1 MNLSKF
7 KYLDCFLPLK
17 IYFYKKTMNGR
28 HNELLKIRP
37 KIKKVKSF
45 PNMSDDERFQNETI
59 RPILKLQNPLFILVF
74 RNYIE
79 KRKRVFYDLSLDKKM
94 IYIESSIVK
103 DQNFHNSLKG
113 IIIGHFTV
121 AEYRQYILHFSSL
134 NKRMM
139 NMLIKRLQN
148 QIEVF
153 DLSFST
159 K

>member
-1 MNLSKF
+1 
-7 KYLDCFLPLK
+7 
-17 IYFYKKTMNGR
+17 MNGR

-37 KIKKVKSF
+37 KIKKVKDF

-94 IYIESSIVK
+94 IYVESSIVK

-113 IIIGHFTV
+113 IIIGHFTE

>member
-1 MNLSKF
+1 MN
-7 KYLDCFLPLK
+7 
-17 IYFYKKTMNGR
+17 NR
-28 HNELLKIRP
+28 HNDLLKIRP
-37 KIKKVKSF
+37 KINKVKDF

-74 RNYIE
+74 KNYIE
-79 KRKRVFYDLSLDKKM
+79 KRKRVFYDLSLDEKM

>member
-1 MNLSKF
+1 MN
-7 KYLDCFLPLK
+7 D
-17 IYFYKKTMNGR
+17 R
-28 HNELLKIRP
+28 HIDLLKIRP
-37 KIKKVKSF
+37 KINKVKDF

-74 RNYIE
+74 KNYIE

-103 DQNFHNSLKG
+103 DQNFQNSLKG

-121 AEYRQYILHFSSL
+121 AEYRQYLLYFSSL

-153 DLSFST
+153 DLSLSS

>member
-1 MNLSKF
+1 MNS
-7 KYLDCFLPLK
+7 
-17 IYFYKKTMNGR
+17 R
-28 HNELLKIRP
+28 HNDLLKIRP
-37 KIKKVKSF
+37 KIKKVKDF

-74 RNYIE
+74 KNYIE

-153 DLSFST
+153 DLSFSS

>member
-1 MNLSKF
+1 MN
-7 KYLDCFLPLK
+7 D
-17 IYFYKKTMNGR
+17 R
-28 HNELLKIRP
+28 HIDLLKIRP
-37 KIKKVKSF
+37 KINKVKDF

-74 RNYIE
+74 KNYIE
-79 KRKRVFYDLSLDKKM
+79 KRKRVFYDLSLDKKI

-103 DQNFHNSLKG
+103 DQNFQNSLKG

-121 AEYRQYILHFSSL
+121 AEYRQYLLYFSSL

-139 NMLIKRLQN
+139 NMLVKRLQN

-153 DLSFST
+153 DLSLSS

>member
-1 MNLSKF
+1 MN
-7 KYLDCFLPLK
+7 D
-17 IYFYKKTMNGR
+17 R
-28 HNELLKIRP
+28 HIDLLKIRP
-37 KIKKVKSF
+37 KIKKVKDF

-74 RNYIE
+74 KNYIE
-79 KRKRVFYDLSLDKKM
+79 KRKRVFYDLSLDEKM

-153 DLSFST
+153 DLSFSS

>member
-1 MNLSKF
+1 MNS
-7 KYLDCFLPLK
+7 
-17 IYFYKKTMNGR
+17 R
-28 HNELLKIRP
+28 HNDLLKIRP
-37 KIKKVKSF
+37 KIKKVKDF

-74 RNYIE
+74 KNYIE

-121 AEYRQYILHFSSL
+121 AEYQQYILHFSSL

-153 DLSFST
+153 GLSFSS

>member
-1 MNLSKF
+1 MNS
-7 KYLDCFLPLK
+7 
-17 IYFYKKTMNGR
+17 R
-28 HNELLKIRP
+28 HNDLLKIRP
-37 KIKKVKSF
+37 KINKVKDF

-74 RNYIE
+74 KNYIQ
-79 KRKRVFYDLSLDKKM
+79 KRKRVFYDLSLDEKM

>member
-1 MNLSKF
+1 
-7 KYLDCFLPLK
+7 
-17 IYFYKKTMNGR
+17 MNGR
-28 HNELLKIRP
+28 HNDLLKIRP
-37 KIKKVKSF
+37 KIKKIKDL
-45 PNMSDDERFQNETI
+45 PNMNDDERFQNETI

-74 RNYIE
+74 KNYIQ
-79 KRKRVFYDLSLDKKM
+79 KRKRVFYDLSLDEKM

-153 DLSFST
+153 GLSFSS

>member
-1 MNLSKF
+1 MN
-7 KYLDCFLPLK
+7 
-17 IYFYKKTMNGR
+17 NR
-28 HNELLKIRP
+28 HNDLLKIRP
-37 KIKKVKSF
+37 KINKVKDF

-74 RNYIE
+74 KNYIE
-79 KRKRVFYDLSLDKKM
+79 KRKRVFYDLSLDEKM
-94 IYIESSIVK
+94 IYIESNIVK

-113 IIIGHFTV
+113 IIVGHFTV

-153 DLSFST
+153 DLSFSS

>member
-1 MNLSKF
+1 MN
-7 KYLDCFLPLK
+7 
-17 IYFYKKTMNGR
+17 NR
-28 HNELLKIRP
+28 HNDLLKIRP
-37 KIKKVKSF
+37 KINKVKDF

-74 RNYIE
+74 KNYIE
-79 KRKRVFYDLSLDKKM
+79 KRKRVFYDLSLDEKM

-113 IIIGHFTV
+113 IIVGHFTV

-153 DLSFST
+153 DLSFSS

>member
-1 MNLSKF
+1 
-7 KYLDCFLPLK
+7 
-17 IYFYKKTMNGR
+17 MNGR
-28 HNELLKIRP
+28 HNDLLKIRP
-37 KIKKVKSF
+37 KIKKIKDL
-45 PNMSDDERFQNETI
+45 PNMNDDERFQNETI

-74 RNYIE
+74 KNYIQ
-79 KRKRVFYDLSLDKKM
+79 KRKRVFYYLSLDEKM

>member
-1 MNLSKF
+1 MN
-7 KYLDCFLPLK
+7 D
-17 IYFYKKTMNGR
+17 R
-28 HNELLKIRP
+28 HIDLLKIRP
-37 KIKKVKSF
+37 KINKVKDF

-74 RNYIE
+74 KNYIE

-121 AEYRQYILHFSSL
+121 AEYRQYLLYFSSL

-153 DLSFST
+153 DLSLSS

>member
-1 MNLSKF
+1 
-7 KYLDCFLPLK
+7 
-17 IYFYKKTMNGR
+17 MNGR
-28 HNELLKIRP
+28 HNDLLKIRP
-37 KIKKVKSF
+37 KIKKIKDL
-45 PNMSDDERFQNETI
+45 PNMNDDERFQNETI

-74 RNYIE
+74 KNYIQ
-79 KRKRVFYDLSLDKKM
+79 KRKRVFYDLSLDEKM

-139 NMLIKRLQN
+139 NMFIKNDNFIGEKIIYILI
-148 QIEVF
+148 IF
-153 DLSFST
+153 P
-159 K
+159 

>member
-1 MNLSKF
+1 MN
-7 KYLDCFLPLK
+7 D
-17 IYFYKKTMNGR
+17 R
-28 HNELLKIRP
+28 HIDLLKIRP
-37 KIKKVKSF
+37 KIKKVKDF

-74 RNYIE
+74 KNYIE
-79 KRKRVFYDLSLDKKM
+79 KRKRVFYDLSLDEKM
-94 IYIESSIVK
+94 IYIESIIVK

-153 DLSFST
+153 DLSLSS

>member
-1 MNLSKF
+1 MNS
-7 KYLDCFLPLK
+7 
-17 IYFYKKTMNGR
+17 R
-28 HNELLKIRP
+28 HNDLLKIRP
-37 KIKKVKSF
+37 KIKKVKDF

-74 RNYIE
+74 KNYIE

>member
-1 MNLSKF
+1 
-7 KYLDCFLPLK
+7 
-17 IYFYKKTMNGR
+17 MNGR
-28 HNELLKIRP
+28 HNDLLKIRP
-37 KIKKVKSF
+37 KINKVKDF

-74 RNYIE
+74 KNYIE

-153 DLSFST
+153 DLSFSS

>member
-1 MNLSKF
+1 MN
-7 KYLDCFLPLK
+7 D
-17 IYFYKKTMNGR
+17 R
-28 HNELLKIRP
+28 HIDLLKIRP
-37 KIKKVKSF
+37 KIKKVKDF

-74 RNYIE
+74 KNYIE
-79 KRKRVFYDLSLDKKM
+79 KRKRVFYDLSLDEKM

-103 DQNFHNSLKG
+103 DQSFHNSLKG

-153 DLSFST
+153 DLSLSS

>member
-1 MNLSKF
+1 
-7 KYLDCFLPLK
+7 
-17 IYFYKKTMNGR
+17 MNGR
-28 HNELLKIRP
+28 HNDLLKIRP
-37 KIKKVKSF
+37 KIKKVKDF

-74 RNYIE
+74 KNYIE

-121 AEYRQYILHFSSL
+121 AEYRQYLLYFSSL

-153 DLSFST
+153 DLSLSS

>member
-1 MNLSKF
+1 
-7 KYLDCFLPLK
+7 
-17 IYFYKKTMNGR
+17 MNGR
-28 HNELLKIRP
+28 HNDLLKIRP
-37 KIKKVKSF
+37 KIKKVKDF

-74 RNYIE
+74 KNYIE

-103 DQNFHNSLKG
+103 DQNFQNSLKG

-121 AEYRQYILHFSSL
+121 AEYRQYLLYFSSL

-139 NMLIKRLQN
+139 NMLVKRLQN

-153 DLSFST
+153 DLSLSS

>member
-1 MNLSKF
+1 
-7 KYLDCFLPLK
+7 
-17 IYFYKKTMNGR
+17 MNGR
-28 HNELLKIRP
+28 HNDLLKIRP
-37 KIKKVKSF
+37 KIKKVKDL
-45 PNMSDDERFQNETI
+45 PNMSDDERFQNKTI

-74 RNYIE
+74 KNYIE
-79 KRKRVFYDLSLDKKM
+79 KRKRVFYDLSLDEKM

-153 DLSFST
+153 DLSFSS

>member
-1 MNLSKF
+1 
-7 KYLDCFLPLK
+7 
-17 IYFYKKTMNGR
+17 MNGR
-28 HNELLKIRP
+28 HNDLLKIRP
-37 KIKKVKSF
+37 KIKKIKDL
-45 PNMSDDERFQNETI
+45 PNMNDDERFQNETI

-74 RNYIE
+74 KNYIQ
-79 KRKRVFYDLSLDKKM
+79 KRKRVFYDLSLDEKM
-94 IYIESSIVK
+94 IYIESSLVK
-103 DQNFHNSLKG
+103 DQNFNNSLKG

>member
-1 MNLSKF
+1 
-7 KYLDCFLPLK
+7 
-17 IYFYKKTMNGR
+17 MNGR

-37 KIKKVKSF
+37 KIKKVKGF

-74 RNYIE
+74 KNYIE
-79 KRKRVFYDLSLDKKM
+79 KRKRVFYDLSLDEKM

-153 DLSFST
+153 DLSFSS

>member
-1 MNLSKF
+1 
-7 KYLDCFLPLK
+7 
-17 IYFYKKTMNGR
+17 MNGR

-37 KIKKVKSF
+37 KIKKIKDL
-45 PNMSDDERFQNETI
+45 PNMNDDERFQNETI

-74 RNYIE
+74 KNYIQ
-79 KRKRVFYDLSLDKKM
+79 KRKRVFYDLSLDEKM

>member
-1 MNLSKF
+1 MNS
-7 KYLDCFLPLK
+7 
-17 IYFYKKTMNGR
+17 R
-28 HNELLKIRP
+28 HNDLLKIRP
-37 KIKKVKSF
+37 KIKKVKDF

-74 RNYIE
+74 KNYIE

-103 DQNFHNSLKG
+103 DQNFHNSLKWII

-121 AEYRQYILHFSSL
+121 AEYQQYILHFSSL

-153 DLSFST
+153 DLSFSS

>member
-1 MNLSKF
+1 
-7 KYLDCFLPLK
+7 
-17 IYFYKKTMNGR
+17 MNGR
-28 HNELLKIRP
+28 HNDLLKIRP
-37 KIKKVKSF
+37 KIKKVKDF

-74 RNYIE
+74 KNYIE

-103 DQNFHNSLKG
+103 DQNFQNSLKG

-121 AEYRQYILHFSSL
+121 AEYRQYLLNFSSL

-153 DLSFST
+153 DLSLSS

>member
-1 MNLSKF
+1 
-7 KYLDCFLPLK
+7 
-17 IYFYKKTMNGR
+17 MNGR
-28 HNELLKIRP
+28 HNDLLKIRP
-37 KIKKVKSF
+37 KIKKVKDL

-74 RNYIE
+74 KNYIE
-79 KRKRVFYDLSLDKKM
+79 KRKRVFFDLSLDEKM

-153 DLSFST
+153 DLSFSS

>member
-1 MNLSKF
+1 
-7 KYLDCFLPLK
+7 
-17 IYFYKKTMNGR
+17 MNGR
-28 HNELLKIRP
+28 HNDLLKIRP
-37 KIKKVKSF
+37 KIKKIKDL
-45 PNMSDDERFQNETI
+45 PNMNDDERFQNETI

-74 RNYIE
+74 KNYIE

-94 IYIESSIVK
+94 IYIESMIVK

>member
-1 MNLSKF
+1 
-7 KYLDCFLPLK
+7 
-17 IYFYKKTMNGR
+17 MNGR
-28 HNELLKIRP
+28 HNKLLKIRP
-37 KIKKVKSF
+37 KIKKVKDF

-94 IYIESSIVK
+94 IYVESSIVK

-113 IIIGHFTV
+113 IIIGHFTE

>member
-1 MNLSKF
+1 
-7 KYLDCFLPLK
+7 
-17 IYFYKKTMNGR
+17 MNGR
-28 HNELLKIRP
+28 HNDLLKIRP
-37 KIKKVKSF
+37 KIKKIKDL
-45 PNMSDDERFQNETI
+45 PNMNDDERFQNETI

-74 RNYIE
+74 KNYIE
-79 KRKRVFYDLSLDKKM
+79 KRKRVFYDLSLDEKM

-153 DLSFST
+153 DLSFSS

>member
-1 MNLSKF
+1 MN
-7 KYLDCFLPLK
+7 D
-17 IYFYKKTMNGR
+17 R
-28 HNELLKIRP
+28 HIDLLKIRP
-37 KIKKVKSF
+37 KIKKVKDF

-74 RNYIE
+74 KNYIE
-79 KRKRVFYDLSLDKKM
+79 KRKRIFYDLSLDKKM

-103 DQNFHNSLKG
+103 DQNFQNSLKG
-113 IIIGHFTV
+113 IIIGHFTL
-121 AEYRQYILHFSSL
+121 AEYRQYLLYFSSL

-139 NMLIKRLQN
+139 NMLVKRLQN

-153 DLSFST
+153 DLSLSS

>member
-1 MNLSKF
+1 MN
-7 KYLDCFLPLK
+7 D
-17 IYFYKKTMNGR
+17 R
-28 HNELLKIRP
+28 HIDLLKIRP
-37 KIKKVKSF
+37 KIKKVKDF

-74 RNYIE
+74 KNYIE
-79 KRKRVFYDLSLDKKM
+79 KRKRIFYDLSLDKKM

-121 AEYRQYILHFSSL
+121 AEYRQYLLNFSSL

-153 DLSFST
+153 DLSLSS

>member
-1 MNLSKF
+1 MK
-7 KYLDCFLPLK
+7 
-17 IYFYKKTMNGR
+17 GR
-28 HNELLKIRP
+28 HNDLLKIRP
-37 KIKKVKSF
+37 KIKKIKDL
-45 PNMSDDERFQNETI
+45 PNMNDDERFQNETI

-74 RNYIE
+74 KNYIQ
-79 KRKRVFYDLSLDKKM
+79 KRKRVFYDLSLDEKM

>member
-1 MNLSKF
+1 MN
-7 KYLDCFLPLK
+7 D
-17 IYFYKKTMNGR
+17 R
-28 HNELLKIRP
+28 HIDLLKIRP
-37 KIKKVKSF
+37 KINKVKDF

-74 RNYIE
+74 KNYIE
-79 KRKRVFYDLSLDKKM
+79 KRKRIFYDLSLDKKM

-103 DQNFHNSLKG
+103 DQNFQNSLKG

-121 AEYRQYILHFSSL
+121 AEYRQYLLYFSSL

-139 NMLIKRLQN
+139 NMLVKRLQN

-153 DLSFST
+153 DLSLSS

>member
-1 MNLSKF
+1 
-7 KYLDCFLPLK
+7 
-17 IYFYKKTMNGR
+17 MNGR
-28 HNELLKIRP
+28 HNDLLKIRP
-37 KIKKVKSF
+37 KIKKIKDL
-45 PNMSDDERFQNETI
+45 PNMNDDERFQNETI

-74 RNYIE
+74 KNYIE

>member
-1 MNLSKF
+1 
-7 KYLDCFLPLK
+7 
-17 IYFYKKTMNGR
+17 MNGR
-28 HNELLKIRP
+28 HNDLLKIRP
-37 KIKKVKSF
+37 KIKKVKDL
-45 PNMSDDERFQNETI
+45 PNMSNDERFQNETI

-74 RNYIE
+74 KNYIE
-79 KRKRVFYDLSLDKKM
+79 KRKRVFYDLSLDEKM

-103 DQNFHNSLKG
+103 DQSFHNSLKG

-153 DLSFST
+153 DLSFSS

>member
-1 MNLSKF
+1 
-7 KYLDCFLPLK
+7 
-17 IYFYKKTMNGR
+17 MNGR
-28 HNELLKIRP
+28 HNDLLKIRP
-37 KIKKVKSF
+37 KIKKIKDL

-74 RNYIE
+74 KNYIE
-79 KRKRVFYDLSLDKKM
+79 KRKRVFYDLSLDEKM

-153 DLSFST
+153 DLSFSS